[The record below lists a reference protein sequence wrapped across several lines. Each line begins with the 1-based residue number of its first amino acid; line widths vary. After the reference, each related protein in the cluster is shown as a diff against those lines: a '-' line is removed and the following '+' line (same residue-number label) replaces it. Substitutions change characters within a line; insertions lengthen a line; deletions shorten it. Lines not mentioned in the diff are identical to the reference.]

1 LNSKERGVTIA
12 VYPGSFDPV
21 TNGHLDI
28 ARRAARIFDLVI
40 MAVFDQPDKRLL
52 FSTTERIDLLRQATA
67 EMPRVQADSYSMLTV
82 EYARQ
87 VGASVLVRGLRAT
100 GDFETEFQM
109 AQINLTLARGIDT
122 VSFMTN
128 PQYTFISSSTI
139 KVIASHAGDVSEWVP
154 AHVALALKGKYSV
167 G

>member
-1 LNSKERGVTIA
+1 MTIA

-28 ARRAARIFDLVI
+28 ARRAGRIFDSVI
-40 MAVFDQPDKRLL
+40 MAVFDRPDKRLL
-52 FSTTERIDLLRQATA
+52 FSTAERLELLHEAIA
-67 EMPRVQADSYSMLTV
+67 EMPRVRADSYQNLTV

-109 AQINLTLARGIDT
+109 AQINLTLERGIDT
-122 VSFMTN
+122 VSFMTS

-139 KVIASHAGDVSEWVP
+139 KVIASHGGDVSEWVP
-154 AHVALALKGKYSV
+154 AHVAQALKRAYS
-167 G
+167 GG

>member
-1 LNSKERGVTIA
+1 MTIA

-28 ARRAARIFDLVI
+28 ARRAARIFDTVV
-40 MAVFDQPDKRLL
+40 MAVFDQPNKKLL
-52 FSTTERIDLLRQATA
+52 FSVDERLELLRQATV
-67 EMPRVQADSYSMLTV
+67 EMPRVRADSYSNLTV

-109 AQINLTLARGIDT
+109 AQINLTLERGIDT

-128 PQYTFISSSTI
+128 PQHTFISSSTI
-139 KVIASHAGDVSEWVP
+139 KVIASHGGDVSEWVP
-154 AHVALALKGKYSV
+154 AHVAQALKRAYSV
-167 G
+167 R